1 MGLSSRV
8 KWTKRLTYDVKK
20 VNSSQ
25 QSLVCL
31 QSGVSAVFTKWGQ
44 IVEHAVLRIKQQT
57 GEKLFGAGKVQLSLL
72 FNTTQFHHPHPT
84 PSNTTCSLPI
94 HFLIVLLTTTEF
106 HS

>member
-57 GEKLFGAGKVQLSLL
+57 GEKLFGKSTIESA
-72 FNTTQFHHPHPT
+72 
-84 PSNTTCSLPI
+84 I
-94 HFLIVLLTTTEF
+94 
-106 HS
+106 

>member
-31 QSGVSAVFTKWGQ
+31 QSRVSAVFTKWGQ

-72 FNTTQFHHPHPT
+72 SNATQFPHHHPHPPLT
-84 PSNTTCSLPI
+84 PHV
-94 HFLIVLLTTTEF
+94 HFQFI
-106 HS
+106 S